1 MLNLHFAKKNAPFL
15 YISYSYYFPNKWAMK
30 TSLFIIVDM
39 HLFQRTYYR
48 MAEETSPVN
57 SSINLIMGVR
67 EGLPSLKSF

>member
-1 MLNLHFAKKNAPFL
+1 MGYFL
-15 YISYSYYFPNKWAMK
+15 K
-30 TSLFIIVDM
+30 TSFLTIVDK
-39 HLFQRTYYR
+39 HPFQRTYYR